1 MATTDIHSVGF
12 GGASTSSEIAASE
25 RLQSL
30 QHAVYTMSQ
39 AGNAAPGAAPGS
51 TSQSQSKRDKKRQ
64 LLTDRLAALSDKF
77 GRDRDMIY
85 REQLQKIQFDTN
97 LVMRLDPYTDRP
109 LDFLG
114 QDRASRERELNRD
127 PDPEGRGG
135 GRGVLEMA
143 GPTFQQWIQEI
154 EDLVEERDAEL
165 TKQKV
170 SLVMYYTVLLL
181 QLLTAQFE
189 YEKKAQEHKNTHA
202 FKTDTAVREH
212 RHLSAT
218 LRERLTNAIT
228 AKKVRLTKEKEALEI
243 SDASALLLHPN
254 QFSITNPASPG
265 GAHSKRATRLRQTAD
280 DLSGIGGGADARKRK
295 RNGGDDDGSPAPQR
309 RADNNGTTPLW
320 HGDRLGYRKVT
331 GPVYSIDK
339 LFTDKE
345 LAMTYNNAALA
356 SHKYLLSHRTKVN
369 SNGELVSSNSDTE
382 SGDDDNHGMSSYRD
396 ATPLAAVGM
405 ERVPSHATRS
415 TRGGHSGNSNAA
427 ANSSSNFVDDRLV
440 GLEALTN
447 FEMPSNLEKLAVNE
461 PKMPPMFM
469 SNYAKPH
476 SKMDANTPAT
486 LSGDD
491 VSSDLSVIKTL
502 RQYER
507 AHGVGSNFDN
517 SNGARK
523 VLEATAFAPH
533 DSRYVA
539 YLKHDRRDDPADDL
553 RKDLRLPA
561 LSSGNGHGNG
571 SSNGN
576 SNGNGPAA
584 VTSSARDEPMTPSHS
599 ASAAAAAS
607 ALLNPLHA
615 TPMSRQSSQG
625 GAAMSRQGSNT
636 RAQRKRNI

>member
-1 MATTDIHSVGF
+1 MATTDLHSAGL
-12 GGASTSSEIAASE
+12 GGASTSSDIAASE

-39 AGNAAPGAAPGS
+39 AGNTAAAAAPGS

-64 LLTDRLAALSDKF
+64 LLTDRLAALSEKF
-77 GRDRDMIY
+77 GRDRDMTY
-85 REQLQKIQFDTN
+85 REQLQKIQIDTN

-165 TKQKV
+165 TKQK
-170 SLVMYYTVLLL
+170 
-181 QLLTAQFE
+181 FE

-265 GAHSKRATRLRQTAD
+265 GGHSKRATRLRQTAD
-280 DLSGIGGGADARKRK
+280 DLAGIGGGADARKRK
-295 RNGGDDDGSPAPQR
+295 RNGDDDGSPAPQR
-309 RADNNGTTPLW
+309 RTDNNGTTPLW

-396 ATPLAAVGM
+396 ATPLASVGM

-415 TRGGHSGNSNAA
+415 TRGGNNGTSNAA
-427 ANSSSNFVDDRLV
+427 ASSNFVDDRLV

-517 SNGARK
+517 SNGGRK

-539 YLKHDRRDDPADDL
+539 YLKHDRRDDPAEDL

-561 LSSGNGHGNG
+561 LL

-576 SNGNGPAA
+576 GHSSSNGPAA
-584 VTSSARDEPMTPSHS
+584 VTSSVRDEPMTPSHS

>member
-1 MATTDIHSVGF
+1 MATTDSHP
-12 GGASTSSEIAASE
+12 GGLPSSSNDIAASD

-30 QHAVYTMSQ
+30 QHAVYAMSQ
-39 AGNAAPGAAPGS
+39 GGSAAASSAAAAPGPA
-51 TSQSQSKRDKKRQ
+51 SQSQSKRDKKRQ
-64 LLTDRLAALSDKF
+64 LLTDRLAEMSERF
-77 GRDRDMIY
+77 GRDRDATY
-85 REQLQKIQFDTN
+85 REQLHQIQIDTN

-114 QDRASRERELNRD
+114 QDRASRDRETNRD

-135 GRGVLEMA
+135 GRSVIEMA
-143 GPTFQQWIQEI
+143 GPTFQQWVQEI

-165 TKQKV
+165 TKQK
-170 SLVMYYTVLLL
+170 
-181 QLLTAQFE
+181 FE

-202 FKTDTAVREH
+202 FKTDTAAREH

-218 LRERLTNAIT
+218 LRERLTNTIT

-280 DLSGIGGGADARKRK
+280 DLANIVGSGGADARKRK

-309 RADNNGTTPLW
+309 RSDNNGTTALW

-345 LAMTYNNAALA
+345 LSMCYNNAALA

-382 SGDDDNHGMSSYRD
+382 SGDEDANTNGSYRD

-405 ERVPSHATRS
+405 ERAPSHATRS
-415 TRGGHSGNSNAA
+415 TRGANNASA
-427 ANSSSNFVDDRLV
+427 QNNANFVDDRLV

-447 FEMPSNLEKLAVNE
+447 FEMPANLEKLAVNE

-469 SNYAKPH
+469 NNYAKPH

-491 VSSDLSVIKTL
+491 VNSDLSVIKTL

-517 SNGARK
+517 QNGGRK
-523 VLEATAFAPH
+523 VLEATAFSPN
-533 DSRYVA
+533 DSRYAA
-539 YLKHDRRDDPADDL
+539 YLKHDRRDDPGEHL

-561 LSSGNGHGNG
+561 VNGASS
-571 SSNGN
+571 SSAAPNTANGN
-576 SNGNGPAA
+576 HP
-584 VTSSARDEPMTPSHS
+584 TSSVRDEPVTPSHG
-599 ASAAAAAS
+599 ASGPS
-607 ALLNPLHA
+607 LLNPLHA